1 MAKRD
6 LLKALN
12 QSSILNVIKTH
23 GPIARADIARIT
35 LLSPAAVTL
44 QTAEL
49 IDNGLIFEKEEGDS
63 RGGRRPILLA
73 LNADGFHVIGAKLT
87 ENEATLALT
96 DLNAN
101 VTARH
106 TLILNSTQPEKVC
119 DELAMGIDTLLATTT
134 HSRQDVLGVGIGMAG
149 IIDSQSGICHISPF
163 QKWRDVPFAT
173 LLQERLDLD
182 VCLDNDVNTLTRM
195 ELLYGAGQSVQNFL
209 VITLG
214 RGVGMG
220 IVANGQ
226 VYRGARGAGAELG
239 HTIVDPNGPTC
250 ACGNRGCLETF
261 VAEPWLIRQ
270 TQARGAQVETPE
282 AMVAAARAGDPD
294 VLAVYEAAGGVFG
307 SAVANL
313 ITLFNPALIILSGEG
328 VRASDFIFP
337 AMQHAIRRYT
347 FDDLYEHVQVR
358 VEVLSDDSWAR
369 GAASLVLER
378 VFSTSG
384 ALARLDSERR

>member
-49 IDNGLIFEKEEGDS
+49 IDIGLIFEKEEGDS

-73 LNADGFHVIGAKLT
+73 LNADSFHVLGVKLT
-87 ENEATLALT
+87 ETEAILALT

-101 VTARH
+101 VVARH
-106 TLILNSTQPEKVC
+106 TVTLNSTQPESVC
-119 DELAMGIDTLLATTT
+119 DELAQGIESLLTAT
-134 HSRQDVLGVGIGMAG
+134 HKPHQRVLGVGVGMAG
-149 IIDSQSGICHISPF
+149 IIDSLTGICHISPF

-173 LLQERLDLD
+173 LLQARLNLN
-182 VCLDNDVNTLTRM
+182 VYLDNDVNTLTRM
-195 ELLYGAGQSVQNFL
+195 ELLYGAGQSMENFL
-209 VITLG
+209 VITVG

-239 HTIVDPNGPTC
+239 HTIIDPDGPTC
-250 ACGNRGCLETF
+250 ACGNRGCLETL
-261 VAEPWLIRQ
+261 VAEPWLIKQ
-270 TQARGAQVETPE
+270 AQARGVTVETPR
-282 AMVAAARAGDPD
+282 AMVEAAAAGNPD

-307 SAVANL
+307 RAIANV

-328 VRASDFIFP
+328 VRASDFMLP
-337 AMQHAIRRYT
+337 AMQRAIQRYT
-347 FDDLYEHVQVR
+347 FDDLDEHVQVR
-358 VEVLSDDSWAR
+358 VDELSDDSWAR

-384 ALARLDSERR
+384 ALARLDEERR

>member
-49 IDNGLIFEKEEGDS
+49 IDNGLVIEKEEGDS

-73 LNADGFHVIGAKLT
+73 LNVDSFHVIGAKLT
-87 ENEATLALT
+87 ENEAILALT
-96 DLNAN
+96 DLNGN
-101 VTARH
+101 VAARH
-106 TLILNSTQPEKVC
+106 TVTLSSTQPESVC
-119 DELAMGIDTLLATTT
+119 DELAQGINALLAATEYSHTL
-134 HSRQDVLGVGIGMAG
+134 VLGVGVGMAG
-149 IIDSQSGICHISPF
+149 IIDSLNGVCHISPF
-163 QKWRDVPFAT
+163 QRWRDVPFAS
-173 LLQERLDLD
+173 LLQERLNLD
-182 VCLDNDVNTLTRM
+182 VYLDNDVNTLTRM

-209 VITLG
+209 VITVG

-226 VYRGARGAGAELG
+226 VYRGSRGAGAEFG
-239 HTIVDPNGPTC
+239 HTIIDPDGPTC

-261 VAEPWLIRQ
+261 VAEPWLIKQ
-270 TQARGAQVETPE
+270 AQARGVEVETPK
-282 AMVAAARAGDPD
+282 AMVEAARSGDPD
-294 VLAVYEAAGGVFG
+294 ILAIYEAAGSVFG
-307 SAVANL
+307 RAVANL
-313 ITLFNPALIILSGEG
+313 IILFNPALIILSGEG
-328 VRASDFIFP
+328 VRASDFMFP
-337 AMQHAIRRYT
+337 AMQRAIRRFS
-347 FDDLYEHVQVR
+347 FDDLGEHVQVR
-358 VEVLSDDSWAR
+358 VDVLSDDSWAR